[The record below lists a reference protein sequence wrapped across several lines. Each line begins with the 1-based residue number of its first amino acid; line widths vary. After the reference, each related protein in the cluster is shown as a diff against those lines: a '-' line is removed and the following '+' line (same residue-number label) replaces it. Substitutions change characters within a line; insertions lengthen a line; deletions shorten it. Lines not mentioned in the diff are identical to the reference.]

1 MNLPNK
7 LTVARFIMALVF
19 VGLMSLHHT
28 AYYVLAYLLFI
39 VATLTDYYDGKIA
52 RARNIVTNFGKLLDP
67 VADKV
72 LVIGALIMLMAMPEL
87 RVPGWTVVVIIAR
100 EFLITGARALAAS
113 GGSVIG
119 ANIWGKTKA
128 VIQMVY
134 VFVFLAAAVIVR
146 VLETHQEAIDWLP
159 TLLSYARPVVEAA
172 SCWAIIFVAVFTIYS
187 GVQFMRINWDE
198 LNLGS
203 DL

>member
-7 LTVARFIMALVF
+7 LTVARFIMALAF
-19 VGLMSLHHT
+19 VVLMSFRHS
-28 AYYVLAYLLFI
+28 ACYVLAYLLFI

-52 RARNIVTNFGKLLDP
+52 RARDIVTNFGKLLDP

-72 LVIGALIMLMAMPEL
+72 LVIGALIMLMTMPEL

-146 VLETHQEAIDWLP
+146 FLESHQEATDWLP
-159 TLLSYARPVVEAA
+159 TLLSYARPVVGAA
-172 SCWAIIFVAVFTIYS
+172 SCWAIVFVALFTIYS
-187 GVQFMRINWDE
+187 GFQFMRINWGA

>member
-7 LTVARFIMALVF
+7 LTVARFIMALAF
-19 VGLMSLHHT
+19 VGLMSFHHT
-28 AYYVLAYLLFI
+28 ACYVLAYLLFI

-72 LVIGALIMLMAMPEL
+72 LVVGALIMLMAMPEL

-113 GGSVIG
+113 GGRVIG

-146 VLETHQEAIDWLP
+146 FLETYQEGIDWLP
-159 TLLSYARPVVEAA
+159 TLLSYASPVVAAA
-172 SCWAIIFVAVFTIYS
+172 SCWAIAFVAVFTIYS
-187 GVQFMRINWDE
+187 GVQFMRINWDA